1 VSRTKSAVP
10 IERYTAMS
18 QAEVGKRLGISA
30 MRVCQIEKA
39 AFAKI
44 RMAQGTA
51 SVDRGCTCF
60 VASGLCRHRVELWA
74 LPPEKEEEDEGD
86 GRKQ

>member
-1 VSRTKSAVP
+1 MSRTKSAVP

-18 QAEVGKRLGISA
+18 QAEAGRRLGISA

-44 RMAQGTA
+44 RMAEGTA
-51 SVDRGCTCF
+51 PADRGCTCF
-60 VASGLCRHRVELWA
+60 IASCLCRHRVEHWA
-74 LPPEKEEEDEGD
+74 LPPEREPK
-86 GRKQ
+86 RKSEAA